1 MGKSISIRP
10 DGSILVPKELVEE
23 VFGKAREAVVHLRT
37 GYLVLSPIYVDM
49 ESGQVPQLLEQ
60 YHQFQNLETTLGR
73 YFQNAAAETVQFE
86 GDLSVLA
93 LSDVFLFLSA
103 SKKSGVLILQEKMKW
118 GFFLQNGNLV
128 YAASEDPKTGLAAYL
143 LRRQFLTEQDLLEGS
158 RFLEEQE
165 DTLKVLLQL
174 TGLTNEALHDQ
185 WVRCI
190 EEMVFQVF
198 SLGKGRFSFI
208 NGELMAPL
216 VLSLPMTT
224 TNYVMEATRRLDE
237 WARIQDKIP
246 EETAV
251 LTLAE
256 DVTASTKLSL
266 EEEQVLAQITGA
278 RTLAEVV
285 NRAKVGELEGKK
297 AVASLIAAGLVR
309 VTKPAA
315 PVSAPAAAPPP
326 RLEEEEK
333 ALLLARLDNYNAVFS
348 AIYQALSMEAGTKV
362 EVILGAFFK
371 GLEPGVS
378 VLSGLGF
385 TPEGILPPD
394 RILEKL
400 AQVPEERFDVLVRD
414 LNELLYFQLF
424 AVKNTLGPEME
435 AGIVEMAKSLLHS

>member
-49 ESGQVPQLLEQ
+49 ESGQVPQLLAQ
-60 YHQFQNLETTLGR
+60 YHQFQDLQTTLGR
-73 YFQNAAAETVQFE
+73 YFQKATAETVQFE

-103 SKKSGVLILQEKMKW
+103 SKKSGVLILQEKMEW

-128 YAASEDPKTGLAAYL
+128 YAACEDPKTGLAAYL

-158 RFLEEQE
+158 RFLEEEE

-174 TGLTNEALHDQ
+174 TSLTNEALHDQ

-198 SLGKGRFSFI
+198 GLVKGRFSFI
-208 NGELMAPL
+208 NGELLPPFI
-216 VLSLPMTT
+216 LSLPMTT

-266 EEEQVLAQITGA
+266 EEEQVLAQITGEK
-278 RTLAEVV
+278 TLAQVV

-309 VTKPAA
+309 VTKPAVPA
-315 PVSAPAAAPPP
+315 PEPAAAPPP
-326 RLEEEEK
+326 QLAEEEK
-333 ALLLARLDNYNAVFS
+333 ALLLARLESYNAVFS

-371 GLEPGVS
+371 ALEPGAS

-400 AQVPEERFDVLVRD
+400 AQVPEERFEVLVRD

-435 AGIVEMAKSLLHS
+435 AGIVDMAKSLLHS

>member
-1 MGKSISIRP
+1 VGKSISIRP
-10 DGSILVPKELVEE
+10 DGSILVPKELVED
-23 VFGKAREAVVHLRT
+23 VFGKAREAVVHIRT

-49 ESGQVPQLLEQ
+49 ESGQIPQLLAQ
-60 YHQFQNLETTLGR
+60 YHTFQDLDTIVGR
-73 YFQNAAAETVQFE
+73 YFQKAAAETVQFE

-103 SKKSGVLILQEKMKW
+103 SKKSGVLILQERIKW

-128 YAASEDPKTGLAAYL
+128 YATSEDPKTGLAAYL

-174 TGLTNEALHDQ
+174 TSLTHQALQEQ
-185 WVRCI
+185 WVRCV

-198 SLGKGRFSFI
+198 GLAKGRFSFV
-208 NGELMAPL
+208 NGEILSPF
-216 VLSLPMTT
+216 VLGLPMTT

-246 EETAV
+246 EDSAV

-278 RTLAEVV
+278 RTLVEVV
-285 NRAKVGELEGKK
+285 NKAKVGELEGKK

-309 VTKPAA
+309 VSKPAGAA
-315 PVSAPAAAPPP
+315 PEPAPPP
-326 RLEEEEK
+326 PHLSEEEK
-333 ALLLARLDNYNAVFS
+333 ALLLARLDSYNAVFS
-348 AIYQALSMEAGTKV
+348 AIYQALSMEAGSKV

-385 TPEGILPPD
+385 TPEGILPPE

-400 AQVPEERFDVLVRD
+400 AQVPEERFEVLVRD

-435 AGIVEMAKSLLHS
+435 AGIVDMAKSLLHS